1 MAHFNQSWDLPPLVG
16 SCYMYGPQHA
26 EGYTKEQVEEIL
38 ADKDAALRLKR
49 IFDDLHILLCEDIAL
64 TSPDANEE
72 ANLLTIC
79 LRNLSAAIRARRAKI
94 PTEFL

>member
-1 MAHFNQSWDLPPLVG
+1 MAHYNESWDLPPLVG
-16 SCYMYGPQHA
+16 SCYMYGPQRA
-26 EGYTKEQVEEIL
+26 EGYTKERVEEIL

-49 IFDDLHILLCEDIAL
+49 IFDDLHILLREDIAL
-64 TSPDANEE
+64 ASPDANEE